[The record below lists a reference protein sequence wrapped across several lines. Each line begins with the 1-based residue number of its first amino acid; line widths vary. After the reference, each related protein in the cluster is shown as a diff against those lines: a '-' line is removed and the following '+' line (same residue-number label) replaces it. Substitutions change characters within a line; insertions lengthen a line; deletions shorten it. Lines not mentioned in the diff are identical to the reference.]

1 MNFRDTVLAAIRRDP
16 DLIPKM
22 TDALRGRIDEEQGPM
37 STVVQAAEAIEPILS
52 DAVRRKP
59 SRLGKLGLK
68 SAALLATLAA
78 EDESSST
85 LMNAMADGHPIG
97 IVFVDIA
104 GFTAFTA
111 ERGDTEARK
120 LLFEVEDLIEAKI
133 KPAKGKVVK
142 NLGDGFL
149 LAFPSASQAVRAAIS
164 IRDGMA
170 RKRKQGFETT
180 LRIAVHAGEPLVEGD
195 DLLGFDVNLTARLL
209 DFCKPSQVVVSQ
221 AAKELSEGR
230 LQKVEFGRSR
240 AVKIRG
246 LSGRVRIHAVNPS
259 SNGES

>member
-22 TDALRGRIDEEQGPM
+22 TDALRGRIDEEKGPM

-68 SAALLATLAA
+68 SAAILATLAA

-111 ERGDTEARK
+111 ERGDAEAR
-120 LLFEVEDLIEAKI
+120 
-133 KPAKGKVVK
+133 
-142 NLGDGFL
+142 
-149 LAFPSASQAVRAAIS
+149 
-164 IRDGMA
+164 
-170 RKRKQGFETT
+170 
-180 LRIAVHAGEPLVEGD
+180 
-195 DLLGFDVNLTARLL
+195 
-209 DFCKPSQVVVSQ
+209 
-221 AAKELSEGR
+221 
-230 LQKVEFGRSR
+230 
-240 AVKIRG
+240 
-246 LSGRVRIHAVNPS
+246 
-259 SNGES
+259 